1 MGRHLTALLQLR
13 ELSCVKSPAPAKVA
27 KFTRFLDFPS
37 GGKPGRRVDAA
48 DTVCFECSVRSRK
61 WLICDDQY
69 AVIDGREGVAGALV
83 RRLSLFSR
91 LTVDE
96 RRAIEL
102 AAMAR
107 TRRVGAR
114 HRIARQGDKPRY
126 VSIVLEGWAC
136 GYKHG
141 RDGTRQ
147 ILGLYLPGEHCDSSI
162 YILDRL
168 DHSLEAIT
176 DVTVGEISPADFR
189 RLMER
194 STTIAEALWW
204 EELVSSAIKREWI
217 YSLTQRSAIE
227 RIAHLICELY
237 LRLNSIGA
245 ADDHQMP
252 FPLTQTDI
260 AETTGLSPVHVNRMI
275 QELRR
280 LQLISI
286 EQRELHLLDAR
297 ALADLAAF
305 DPEYLH
311 LSQRPVHE

>member
-1 MGRHLTALLQLR
+1 M
-13 ELSCVKSPAPAKVA
+13 
-27 KFTRFLDFPS
+27 FDPS
-37 GGKPGRRVDAA
+37 GSP
-48 DTVCFECSVRSRK
+48 
-61 WLICDDQY
+61 
-69 AVIDGREGVAGALV
+69 AGALV

-91 LTVDE
+91 LSADE
-96 RRAIEL
+96 RRDIEL
-102 AAMAR
+102 AATAR
-107 TRRVGAR
+107 TRRVPAR
-114 HRIARQGDKPRY
+114 QLIARQGDRPRF

-136 GYKHG
+136 GYKYG
-141 RDGTRQ
+141 REGRRQ

-176 DVTVGEISPADFR
+176 DVTVGEIAPADFR
-189 RLMER
+189 CLMGR
-194 STTIAEALWW
+194 STIIAEALWW

-237 LRLNSIGA
+237 LRLASIGA
-245 ADDHQMP
+245 AADQRMP

-275 QELRR
+275 QQLRR
-280 LQLISI
+280 LQLICI
-286 EQRELHLLDAR
+286 DQRELRLLEPQR
-297 ALADLAAF
+297 LAELAHF

-311 LSQRPVHE
+311 LSEGRAGERQPANSRLCTPGSGPNDAGRC